1 MKSGE
6 EAPPKSQLLLCFSV
20 EGLASND
27 FLKWPEFQLV
37 VCWPSK
43 KYSPKHYSHRAS
55 LGCLENSELT
65 HIRSFKEEIWYIYI
79 FVCSKK
85 TIYVWCDVVVVK
97 LLNKLYFLKMQYLKL
112 KVPCHSPNSI
122 KYSHI
127 SISPLVCGWRRG
139 CVPPCCVFI
148 SPPSPK
154 IGPTGFPPILKRW
167 NKKKKKKG

>member
-6 EAPPKSQLLLCFSV
+6 EAPPKSQLILCFSV

-65 HIRSFKEEIWYIYI
+65 HIRSFKEEIGHIYTYIHIYLFI
-79 FVCSKK
+79 HPICSKK
-85 TIYVWCDVVVVK
+85 TIYVCCDVVVVK
-97 LLNKLYFLKMQYLKL
+97 LLNKLYFLKMQYP
-112 KVPCHSPNSI
+112 KVPCHSLNSI

-139 CVPPCCVFI
+139 CVPPAVY
-148 SPPSPK
+148 SYHLHLQK
-154 IGPTGFPPILKRW
+154 LGPRGFLQS
-167 NKKKKKKG
+167 